1 MEMRFP
7 AGGGDQGQG
16 EDVTIEAGK
25 LKASLIRQHLNPDL
39 RETKIL
45 ATACAKAP
53 RQRLA

>member
-1 MEMRFP
+1 MRFP